1 MRLERY
7 NSDEISVY
15 SGDIDQIDRI
25 VPLDYPLDYDINSI
39 ESQFYTKEETDT
51 MVQELKNEIKDLK
64 DSLIT
69 EEDKRRKV
77 GIESFFDLHAD
88 DDTEETDDIPVLTT
102 ESIEDIDDEDLDSDD
117 LAIDDLK
124 DIEFS
129 EKDFGIDPDSFIDP
143 ED

>member
-1 MRLERY
+1 MELER
-7 NSDEISVY
+7 NISDTESVY
-15 SGDIDQIDRI
+15 SDVINPIG
-25 VPLDYPLDYDINSI
+25 PLDCTIATSI
-39 ESQFYTKEETDT
+39 ESKFYTKEETDT

-88 DDTEETDDIPVLTT
+88 DDTEETDDVPVLTT
-102 ESIEDIDDEDLDSDD
+102 ESTEDIDDEDLDSDD
-117 LAIDDLK
+117 LVIDDLK

-129 EKDFGIDPDSFIDP
+129 EKDFGLDPDSFIDP
-143 ED
+143 EE

>member
-1 MRLERY
+1 MGLER
-7 NSDEISVY
+7 NISDTESVY
-15 SGDIDQIDRI
+15 SGYIDNIG
-25 VPLDYPLDYDINSI
+25 PLDYTTSI
-39 ESQFYTKEETDT
+39 QSQFYTKEETDT
-51 MVQELKNEIKDLK
+51 MVQELKNEINDLK

-69 EEDKRRKV
+69 EEDKRRKA

-102 ESIEDIDDEDLDSDD
+102 DSTEDIDDEDLDSDD
-117 LAIDDLK
+117 LTIDDLK

-129 EKDFGIDPDSFIDP
+129 ENDFGLDPDSFIDP

>member
-1 MRLERY
+1 
-7 NSDEISVY
+7 
-15 SGDIDQIDRI
+15 
-25 VPLDYPLDYDINSI
+25 
-39 ESQFYTKEETDT
+39 

-88 DDTEETDDIPVLTT
+88 DDTEDTEDIPVLTT
-102 ESIEDIDDEDLDSDD
+102 ESTEDIDDEDLDSDD
-117 LAIDDLK
+117 LTIDDLK

-129 EKDFGIDPDSFIDP
+129 ENDFGLDPDSFIDP

>member
-1 MRLERY
+1 MELER
-7 NSDEISVY
+7 NISDTESVY
-15 SGDIDQIDRI
+15 SDVINPIG
-25 VPLDYPLDYDINSI
+25 PLDCTIATSI
-39 ESQFYTKEETDT
+39 ESQFYTKEEIYT

-88 DDTEETDDIPVLTT
+88 DDTEETDDVPVLTT
-102 ESIEDIDDEDLDSDD
+102 ESTEDIDDEDLDSDD
-117 LAIDDLK
+117 LVIDDLK

-129 EKDFGIDPDSFIDP
+129 EKDFGLDPDSFIDP

>member
-1 MRLERY
+1 MELER
-7 NSDEISVY
+7 NISDTDVY
-15 SGDIDQIDRI
+15 SGYIDQIG
-25 VPLDYPLDYDINSI
+25 PLDYTITTSI

-88 DDTEETDDIPVLTT
+88 DDTEETEDIPVLTT
-102 ESIEDIDDEDLDSDD
+102 ESTEDIDDEDLDSDD
-117 LAIDDLK
+117 LPIDDLK

-129 EKDFGIDPDSFIDP
+129 ENDFGLDPDSFIDP

>member
-1 MRLERY
+1 MGLETY
-7 NSDEISVY
+7 TSDEISVY
-15 SGDIDQIDRI
+15 SGDIDQIES
-25 VPLDYPLDYDINSI
+25 LDYCITSSI
-39 ESQFYTKEETDT
+39 ESTFYTKEETDT

-102 ESIEDIDDEDLDSDD
+102 ESTEDIDDEDLDSDD
-117 LAIDDLK
+117 LTIDDLK

-129 EKDFGIDPDSFIDP
+129 EKDFGLDPDSFIYP

>member
-1 MRLERY
+1 MELER
-7 NSDEISVY
+7 NISDTESVY
-15 SGDIDQIDRI
+15 SDVINPIG
-25 VPLDYPLDYDINSI
+25 PLDCTIATSI

-88 DDTEETDDIPVLTT
+88 DDTEETDDVPVLTT
-102 ESIEDIDDEDLDSDD
+102 ESTEDIDDEDLDSDD
-117 LAIDDLK
+117 LVIDDLK

-129 EKDFGIDPDSFIDP
+129 EKDFGLDPDSFIDP

>member
-1 MRLERY
+1 MELER
-7 NSDEISVY
+7 NISDTESVY
-15 SGDIDQIDRI
+15 SDVINPIG
-25 VPLDYPLDYDINSI
+25 PLDYTIATSI
-39 ESQFYTKEETDT
+39 ESRFYTKEETDT

-88 DDTEETDDIPVLTT
+88 DDTEETEDIPVLTT
-102 ESIEDIDDEDLDSDD
+102 ESTESTEDIDDEDLDSDD
-117 LAIDDLK
+117 LAIEDLN

-129 EKDFGIDPDSFIDP
+129 EKDFGLDPDSFIDP
-143 ED
+143 EE

>member
-1 MRLERY
+1 MGLERY

-15 SGDIDQIDRI
+15 SGDIDHIDQI
-25 VPLDYPLDYDINSI
+25 VPLDYAIANSI
-39 ESQFYTKEETDT
+39 ESKFYTKEETDT
-51 MVQELKNEIKDLK
+51 MVQELKNEIKDIK

-88 DDTEETDDIPVLTT
+88 DDTEETDDVPVLTT
-102 ESIEDIDDEDLDSDD
+102 ESTEDIDDEDLDSDD
-117 LAIDDLK
+117 LTIDDLK

-129 EKDFGIDPDSFIDP
+129 EKDFGLDPDSFIDP

>member
-1 MRLERY
+1 MELERN
-7 NSDEISVY
+7 NSDTESVY
-15 SGDIDQIDRI
+15 SDVINPIG
-25 VPLDYPLDYDINSI
+25 PLDCTIATSI
-39 ESQFYTKEETDT
+39 ESQFYTKEEIYT

-88 DDTEETDDIPVLTT
+88 DDTEETDDVPVLTT
-102 ESIEDIDDEDLDSDD
+102 ESTEDIDDEDLDSDD
-117 LAIDDLK
+117 LVIDDLK

-129 EKDFGIDPDSFIDP
+129 EKDFGLDPDSFIDP

>member
-1 MRLERY
+1 MSLER
-7 NSDEISVY
+7 NISDTESVY
-15 SGDIDQIDRI
+15 SGYIDRI
-25 VPLDYPLDYDINSI
+25 DPLDYTITSI

-51 MVQELKNEIKDLK
+51 MVQELKNEINDLK

-69 EEDKRRKV
+69 EEDKRRKA

-88 DDTEETDDIPVLTT
+88 DDTEDTEDIPVLTT
-102 ESIEDIDDEDLDSDD
+102 ESTEDIDDEDLDSDD
-117 LAIDDLK
+117 LTIDDLN

-129 EKDFGIDPDSFIDP
+129 EKDFGLDPDSFIDP

>member
-1 MRLERY
+1 MGLERY

-25 VPLDYPLDYDINSI
+25 VPLDYSIATSI
-39 ESQFYTKEETDT
+39 ESKFYTKEETDT

-88 DDTEETDDIPVLTT
+88 DDTEETDDVPVLTT
-102 ESIEDIDDEDLDSDD
+102 ESTEDVDDEDLDSDD
-117 LAIDDLK
+117 LTIDDLK

-129 EKDFGIDPDSFIDP
+129 EKDFGLDPDSFIDP

>member
-1 MRLERY
+1 MGLER
-7 NSDEISVY
+7 NISDTESVY
-15 SGDIDQIDRI
+15 SDVINPIG
-25 VPLDYPLDYDINSI
+25 PLDCTIATSI
-39 ESQFYTKEETDT
+39 ESKFYTKEETDT
-51 MVQELKNEIKDLK
+51 MVQELKNDIKDLK

-88 DDTEETDDIPVLTT
+88 DDTEDTEDIPVLTT
-102 ESIEDIDDEDLDSDD
+102 ESTEDIDDEDLDSDD

-129 EKDFGIDPDSFIDP
+129 ENDFGLDPDSFIDP

>member
-1 MRLERY
+1 MELER
-7 NSDEISVY
+7 NISDTESVY
-15 SGDIDQIDRI
+15 SDVINPIG
-25 VPLDYPLDYDINSI
+25 PLDCTIATSI
-39 ESQFYTKEETDT
+39 ESRFYTKEETDT

-88 DDTEETDDIPVLTT
+88 DDTEETDDVPVLTT
-102 ESIEDIDDEDLDSDD
+102 ESTEDIDDEDLDSDD
-117 LAIDDLK
+117 LVIDDLK

-129 EKDFGIDPDSFIDP
+129 EKDFGLDPDSFIDP

>member
-1 MRLERY
+1 MGLETY
-7 NSDEISVY
+7 TSDEISVY
-15 SGDIDQIDRI
+15 SNAIHQIDRI
-25 VPLDYPLDYDINSI
+25 VPLDYDINSI

-88 DDTEETDDIPVLTT
+88 DDTEETYDIPVLTT

>member
-1 MRLERY
+1 MSLER
-7 NSDEISVY
+7 NVSDEESVY
-15 SGDIDQIDRI
+15 SDLINQIE
-25 VPLDYPLDYDINSI
+25 PLDYCVTSSI
-39 ESQFYTKEETDT
+39 QSAFYTKEETDT

-69 EEDKRRKV
+69 EEDRRRTLGV
-77 GIESFFDLHAD
+77 ESFFDLHAD
-88 DDTEETDDIPVLTT
+88 DDDEETDDIPVLTT
-102 ESIEDIDDEDLDSDD
+102 ESTEDIDDEDLDSDD

-143 ED
+143 EE

>member
-1 MRLERY
+1 MGLEKY

-15 SGDIDQIDRI
+15 SGDIDHIDQI
-25 VPLDYPLDYDINSI
+25 VPIDCAITSI
-39 ESQFYTKEETDT
+39 QSQFYTKEETDT

-88 DDTEETDDIPVLTT
+88 DDAEETDDIPVLTT
-102 ESIEDIDDEDLDSDD
+102 ESTEDIDDEDLDSDD

-129 EKDFGIDPDSFIDP
+129 ENDFGLDPDSFIDP

>member
-1 MRLERY
+1 MGLER
-7 NSDEISVY
+7 NISDTDVY
-15 SGDIDQIDRI
+15 SGYIDPID
-25 VPLDYPLDYDINSI
+25 PLDCTITSI

-69 EEDKRRKV
+69 EEDKRRKA
-77 GIESFFDLHAD
+77 GIETFFDLHAD

-102 ESIEDIDDEDLDSDD
+102 ESTEDIDDDDLDSDD

-143 ED
+143 EE

>member
-1 MRLERY
+1 MELER
-7 NSDEISVY
+7 NISDTESVY
-15 SGDIDQIDRI
+15 SDVINPIG
-25 VPLDYPLDYDINSI
+25 PLDCTIATSI
-39 ESQFYTKEETDT
+39 ELKFYTKEETDT
-51 MVQELKNEIKDLK
+51 MVQELKNEIKELK

-88 DDTEETDDIPVLTT
+88 DDTEETDDVPVLTT
-102 ESIEDIDDEDLDSDD
+102 ESTEDIDDEDLDSDD
-117 LAIDDLK
+117 LTIDDLK

-129 EKDFGIDPDSFIDP
+129 EKDFGLDPDSFIDP

>member
-1 MRLERY
+1 MGLETY
-7 NSDEISVY
+7 TSDEISVY
-15 SGDIDQIDRI
+15 SNAIHQIDRI
-25 VPLDYPLDYDINSI
+25 VPLDYDIATS
-39 ESQFYTKEETDT
+39 SQFYTKEETDT

-77 GIESFFDLHAD
+77 GIESFFDLHTD
-88 DDTEETDDIPVLTT
+88 DDTEETEDIPVLTT

-117 LAIDDLK
+117 LTIDDLK

-143 ED
+143 EE

>member
-1 MRLERY
+1 MSLERIIS
-7 NSDEISVY
+7 NDKSVY
-15 SGDIDQIDRI
+15 SGDIDQIG
-25 VPLDYPLDYDINSI
+25 PLDYSI
-39 ESQFYTKEETDT
+39 TSAISQFYTKEETDT
-51 MVQELKNEIKDLK
+51 MVQELKNEINDLK

-69 EEDKRRKV
+69 DEDKRRTLGV
-77 GIESFFDLHAD
+77 ESFFDLHAD

-102 ESIEDIDDEDLDSDD
+102 ESTEDIDDEDLDSDD

-143 ED
+143 EE

>member
-1 MRLERY
+1 MELERTIS
-7 NSDEISVY
+7 NTKSVY
-15 SGDIDQIDRI
+15 SNVTDHIDYSIA
-25 VPLDYPLDYDINSI
+25 NSI

-88 DDTEETDDIPVLTT
+88 DDTEETEDIPVLTT
-102 ESIEDIDDEDLDSDD
+102 ESTESTEDIDDEDLDSDD
-117 LAIDDLK
+117 LAIEDLN

-129 EKDFGIDPDSFIDP
+129 EKDFGLDPDSFIDP
-143 ED
+143 EE

>member
-1 MRLERY
+1 MELER
-7 NSDEISVY
+7 NIPDTESVY
-15 SGDIDQIDRI
+15 SDVINPIG
-25 VPLDYPLDYDINSI
+25 PLDYCTIATSI

-88 DDTEETDDIPVLTT
+88 DDTEETDDVPVLTT
-102 ESIEDIDDEDLDSDD
+102 ESTEDIDDEDLDSDD
-117 LAIDDLK
+117 LTIDDLK

-129 EKDFGIDPDSFIDP
+129 EKDFGLDPDSFIDP

>member
-1 MRLERY
+1 MELER
-7 NSDEISVY
+7 NILDTESVY
-15 SGDIDQIDRI
+15 SGDIDQI
-25 VPLDYPLDYDINSI
+25 VPLDYTIATSI

-88 DDTEETDDIPVLTT
+88 DDTEDTEDIPVLTT
-102 ESIEDIDDEDLDSDD
+102 ESTEDIDDEDLDSDD
-117 LAIDDLK
+117 LVIDDLK

-129 EKDFGIDPDSFIDP
+129 EKDFGLDPDSFIDP
-143 ED
+143 EE

>member
-1 MRLERY
+1 MGLER
-7 NSDEISVY
+7 NISDTDVY
-15 SGDIDQIDRI
+15 SGYIDQIG
-25 VPLDYPLDYDINSI
+25 PLDYAITTSI
-39 ESQFYTKEETDT
+39 QSHFYTKEETDT
-51 MVQELKNEIKDLK
+51 MVQELKNEINDLK

-69 EEDKRRKV
+69 EEDKRRKA

-102 ESIEDIDDEDLDSDD
+102 ESTEDIDDEDLDSDD
-117 LAIDDLK
+117 LPIDDLK

-129 EKDFGIDPDSFIDP
+129 ENDFGLDPDSFIDP